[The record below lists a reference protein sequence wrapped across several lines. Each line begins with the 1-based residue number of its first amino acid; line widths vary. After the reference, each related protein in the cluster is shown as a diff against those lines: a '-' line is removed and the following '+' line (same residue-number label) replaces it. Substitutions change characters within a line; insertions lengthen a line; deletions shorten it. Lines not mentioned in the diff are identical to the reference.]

1 MTSTQL
7 HEGITGRGRGRDRYV
22 ICNAL
27 AYAIIII
34 ERQPIG
40 HRETSDMEDMKIIL
54 ERLASG
60 FMGADYFM
68 EEARTH
74 IDQVRPKWN
83 GQ

>member
-1 MTSTQL
+1 
-7 HEGITGRGRGRDRYV
+7 
-22 ICNAL
+22 
-27 AYAIIII
+27 
-34 ERQPIG
+34 
-40 HRETSDMEDMKIIL
+40 MEDMKIIL